1 MQHSNTTISNYLN
14 ELYEANEI
22 IQNSLLI
29 GEQCSFIND
38 AACMYNGLRS
48 LITPEYLTDDEFQW
62 MKETANSWNDITR
75 AYDKS
80 LNDNGIQND
89 DIHDNMQDLQDALD
103 HLLDDLTDLDD
114 DIGPMET

>member
-1 MQHSNTTISNYLN
+1 MKHSNTIISDYLN
-14 ELYEANEI
+14 KLYEANET

-38 AACMYNGLRS
+38 AAHMYNGLRS

-75 AYDKS
+75 AYNKA
-80 LNDNGIQND
+80 LNDNGMQND
-89 DIHDNMQDLQDALD
+89 DMHDNMQDLQDALD
-103 HLLDDLTDLDD
+103 HLLDNLTNFDD
-114 DIGPMET
+114 ETGPMET